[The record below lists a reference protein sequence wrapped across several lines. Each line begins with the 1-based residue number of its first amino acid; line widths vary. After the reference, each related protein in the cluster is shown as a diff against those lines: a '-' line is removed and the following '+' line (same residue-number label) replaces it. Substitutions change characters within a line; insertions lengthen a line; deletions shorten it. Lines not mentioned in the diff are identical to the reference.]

1 MQKRLSKKFKSISYE
16 AGRRSKKLFDFFKKD
31 EKTESPQEL
40 NIIEKVAFEQ
50 KVDEIK

>member
-31 EKTESPQEL
+31 EKTRSEFFSLINSPTGSRY
-40 NIIEKVAFEQ
+40 
-50 KVDEIK
+50 